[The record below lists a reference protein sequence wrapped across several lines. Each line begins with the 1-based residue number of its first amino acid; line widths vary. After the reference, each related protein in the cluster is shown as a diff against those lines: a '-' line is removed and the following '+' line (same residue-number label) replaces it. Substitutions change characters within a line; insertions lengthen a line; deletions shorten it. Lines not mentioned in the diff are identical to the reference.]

1 MIVAGSFS
9 GGGGS
14 SEGMKLGGA
23 DVRYA
28 CEFIPAAQDTYRANH
43 TNTHL
48 DTRDIRTVR
57 GEEIRE
63 ICGGHVDLWEGS
75 PPCSSFSAAG
85 KGAKN
90 WGKVKKYSD
99 SAQRTDDLIGE
110 WLRLAGEV
118 SADSV
123 LMENV
128 VGLTKGPAKFVLA
141 NLVGGLRDIGY
152 VVRVFKADASAFG
165 VPQVRGRVFIV
176 GSRVFDPMSI
186 DLERHRLPTVG
197 PERAFL
203 DRGLRTEAVDP
214 DDPRLKDGECDDL
227 AVNIGRYEVGRR
239 ALQLSEG
246 MSDSKFF
253 SLVVAARDR
262 PLPTLTNLGSAPSPA
277 GVVHWSK
284 TRKFSPNELK
294 AAFGYRPDYIL
305 TGSHE
310 QRCER
315 LCRSVCPPVYKAMLT
330 ELRRVR
336 DE

>member
-14 SEGMKLGGA
+14 SEGMKAGGA

-43 TNTHL
+43 PNTYL
-48 DTRDIRTVR
+48 DTRDIRRV
-57 GEEIRE
+57 GGQEIRE

-90 WGKVKKYSD
+90 WGKVKTYSD
-99 SAQRTDDLIGE
+99 AAQRTDDLIGE

-141 NLVGGLRDIGY
+141 NLVAGLRDIGY

-165 VPQVRGRVFIV
+165 VPQVRGRVFVV

-186 DLERHRLPTVG
+186 DLERYRLAPVG
-197 PERAFL
+197 PERAFR
-203 DRGLRTEAVDP
+203 DRGLETEVVQP
-214 DDPRLKDGECDDL
+214 DDPRLKGGECDNL
-227 AVNIGRYEVGRR
+227 AVDIGRYEVGRR
-239 ALQLSEG
+239 ALRLSEG
-246 MSDSKFF
+246 MADSKFF
-253 SLVVAARDR
+253 NLVIANRHV
-262 PLPTLTNLGSAPSPA
+262 PLPTLTVTGSDANAA

-294 AAFGYRPDYIL
+294 AAFGYRHDYIL
-305 TGSHE
+305 TGSHK

-330 ELRRVR
+330 EIRRVR